1 MSKEVDDCDY
11 YITSEDSAYHCKI
24 CGKKTTS
31 FTWSTSR
38 YFDHDFCERV
48 LNIPKTVEL
57 SIDGKKYIFWNRFV
71 ICPKC
76 VKQYNLM
83 EVINERRKIQ

>member
-1 MSKEVDDCDY
+1 MDMPKEVDDCDY
-11 YITSEDSAYHCKI
+11 YITSEDSTYHCKI
-24 CGKKTTS
+24 CGKKTTF

-48 LNIPKTVEL
+48 LNIPKL
-57 SIDGKKYIFWNRFV
+57 IFIYIDEKEYTFWHRFV
-71 ICPKC
+71 VCSKC

-83 EVINERRKIQ
+83 EAINK